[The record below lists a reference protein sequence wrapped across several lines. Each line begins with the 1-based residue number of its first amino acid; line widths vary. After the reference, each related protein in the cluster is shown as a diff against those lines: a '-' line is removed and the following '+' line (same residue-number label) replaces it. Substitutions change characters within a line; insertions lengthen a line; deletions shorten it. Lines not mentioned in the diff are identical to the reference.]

1 MTRLNLRPYH
11 KKAFEYCGDRVS
23 MRAIRAIFQ
32 EHFNAKI
39 VVPEKYRNA
48 DIGLEDYDLIF
59 ESEEDAIVFKLKF
72 GA

>member
-1 MTRLNLRPYH
+1 MGT
-11 KKAFEYCGDRVS
+11 
-23 MRAIRAIFQ
+23 MRAIFQ

-72 GA
+72 GT